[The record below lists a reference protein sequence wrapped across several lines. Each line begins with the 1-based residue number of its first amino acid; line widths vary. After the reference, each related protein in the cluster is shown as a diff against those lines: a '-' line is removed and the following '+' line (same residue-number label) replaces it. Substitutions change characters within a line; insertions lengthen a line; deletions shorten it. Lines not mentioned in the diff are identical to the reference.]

1 MSLRVQQGV
10 YHVRWTFAFVSE
22 NAKCTAGDAQPGATH
37 TTRVA
42 RGVFNLCP
50 HAIFPSNSLM
60 ASAIK
65 LFEPMPRQEIKL
77 CSLLKK

>member
-1 MSLRVQQGV
+1 
-10 YHVRWTFAFVSE
+10 VSE

-60 ASAIK
+60 ARAIK
-65 LFEPMPRQEIKL
+65 LFKPMPIGKRL
-77 CSLLKK
+77 NYVLY